1 MAIKGKGR
9 TRGRKVVAA
18 PPRRQLV
25 VRKPPIWRRP
35 WVLAVVGLIVLG
47 GILAGI
53 LTAVGNRAKEART
66 DRETLA
72 VQRFLDRVRAEFPD
86 ETQNVPPDLVVIFPS
101 VSQALP
107 QIGNELS
114 PAEARRKG
122 GEVAEAAA
130 AAAEGIQAIP
140 VDDVVPAEFAGH
152 RATFADAQFM
162 MSQALR
168 IYERIGALMETAGQV
183 SGRERTALVEQ
194 AQELTTQAGA
204 LFDRGYAK
212 IVRIANRL
220 RISTAVT
227 PRSSPTPS
235 PNEASPSPSPSPSG

>member
-35 WVLAVVGLIVLG
+35 WVLAIVGLIVLG
-47 GILAGI
+47 GILAAI
-53 LTAVGNRAKEART
+53 LTAVGNRAEEART
-66 DRETLA
+66 ERETLA
-72 VQRFLDRVRAEFPD
+72 VQRFLDRVRDEFPD
-86 ETQNVPPDLVVIFPS
+86 EAQNVPPDLVVIFPS
-101 VSQALP
+101 VSQDLP
-107 QIGNELS
+107 QIGKELS
-114 PAEARRKG
+114 VGETRRKG
-122 GEVAEAAA
+122 REVAEAAA
-130 AAAEGIQAIP
+130 VAAEGIQAIP
-140 VDDVVPAEFAGH
+140 VDEVIPAEFAGH
-152 RATFADAQFM
+152 RATFGDAQFLM
-162 MSQALR
+162 TQAFR
-168 IYERIGALMETAGQV
+168 IYERIGTLMQTAADA
-183 SGRERTALVEQ
+183 SGSERKDLVEQ

-227 PRSSPTPS
+227 PRPSPTPS
-235 PNEASPSPSPSPSG
+235 PTGASPSPSPSPSG

>member
-9 TRGRKVVAA
+9 TRGRRVVAA

-35 WVLAVVGLIVLG
+35 WVLAVVGLIVLT
-47 GILAGI
+47 GILAVI
-53 LTAVGNRAKEART
+53 MTAVGNRAEKTRT
-66 DRETLA
+66 ERETLA

-86 ETQNVPPDLVVIFPS
+86 EAQNVPPDLVVIFPS

-107 QIGNELS
+107 QIGKDLS
-114 PAEARRKG
+114 PGETRRKG
-122 GEVAEAAA
+122 REVAEAAS
-130 AAAEGIQAIP
+130 AAAEGLQALP
-140 VDDVVPAEFAGH
+140 VDEVIPAEFAGH

-162 MSQALR
+162 MAQAFR

-183 SGRERTALVEQ
+183 SGGERRALVEQ

-227 PRSSPTPS
+227 PRPSPTPS
-235 PNEASPSPSPSPSG
+235 PTEASPSPSPSPSG

>member
-9 TRGRKVVAA
+9 TRGRKVVAT

-47 GILAGI
+47 GILAAI
-53 LTAVGNRAKEART
+53 LTAVGNRAEEART
-66 DRETLA
+66 ERETLA
-72 VQRFLDRVRAEFPD
+72 VQRFLDRVRVEFPD
-86 ETQNVPPDLVVIFPS
+86 EAQNVPPDLVVIFPS
-101 VSQALP
+101 VSQDLP

-114 PAEARRKG
+114 PRETRRKG
-122 GEVAEAAA
+122 REVAEAAS
-130 AAAEGIQAIP
+130 AAAEGLQAVA
-140 VDDVVPAEFAGH
+140 VDQVIPAEFADH
-152 RATFADAQFM
+152 RTTFGDAQFM
-162 MSQALR
+162 MVQAFR
-168 IYERIGALMETAGQV
+168 IYERIGTLMQAAADV
-183 SGRERTALVEQ
+183 SGDERTVLVEQ
-194 AQELTTQAGA
+194 AQELTSQAGA

-227 PRSSPTPS
+227 PRPSPTPS
-235 PNEASPSPSPSPSG
+235 PTPQPSPSPSPSA